1 MWVKATDHQQSLN
14 PSVLVYLFI
23 SSICLHK
30 SHAMGEWEWY
40 SFCLRAKDEEGKGV
54 SDVLKGVSSPL
65 VYFILG
71 PKSKPKYNCP
81 NQLLNNC
88 SISIQTHWMFLWTF
102 IKKHLFLN
110 YIGCSTVINSSAT
123 WKHDI
128 FVCLVVSWRYIFWLG
143 WLSYEQNQPL
153 HVGLYLQTG
162 VLSNMSYMRLNKH
175 IKVFNVE

>member
-110 YIGCSTVINSSAT
+110 YIGCLTVINSSAT
-123 WKHDI
+123 WKHLPGC
-128 FVCLVVSWRYIFWLG
+128 FMALHFLARMTKLGAKPAFTCGPVSTNR
-143 WLSYEQNQPL
+143 SP
-153 HVGLYLQTG
+153 V
-162 VLSNMSYMRLNKH
+162 
-175 IKVFNVE
+175 